1 MSSDIV
7 GHVQRRFLTTLEQS
21 SPFLGTFGS
30 STVVESSS
38 GTSNWFAISSQVKFS
53 SWYCSE
59 EVVVVQLSNHAHN
72 VMTAEQMAVM
82 NVETKALSAWS
93 AKIGTMRSQSS
104 CSSEILAAQ
113 RQCCPWCT

>member
-7 GHVQRRFLTTLEQS
+7 GHVQRRFLTTLELS
-21 SPFLGTFGS
+21 SPFRMTFGS
-30 STVVESSS
+30 STVEESSS
-38 GTSNWFAISSQVKFS
+38 GTSSWFAMSSQVKFS
-53 SWYCSE
+53 SWSCSE
-59 EVVVVQLSNHAHN
+59 EVVVQLSNHAHS

-113 RQCCPWCT
+113 RQCCSWCT